1 MSMNS
6 SANSASTEPS
16 VVDIVAAARAFELH
30 DPALQDDPYPFYAEL
45 RAHCPV
51 ARSEQN
57 GGHYIVSCY
66 DDVAAILQDAEGF
79 SSSGVLIPEWTFPLG
94 GLQIPLEIDGEDH
107 RLYRVALA
115 SMFSPG
121 RIARLEPLMR
131 ETAQRLLAELG
142 AQGGGDLVGGYAAPL
157 AAETFL
163 HTFDLPREVLPELIR
178 FKDLLIHGGTEGRE
192 ALAMGTPA
200 VLGLFGDLLDR
211 RRAEGATGA
220 DVMSELLRARFGDR
234 LLTDEEIL
242 NISVVLMLASLDTT
256 SSALSNMLGFLVD
269 HRDHR
274 QQLIDDESLIPQAIE
289 EMLRYEAIS
298 ANGRLVTKEG
308 MVRDTAVHP
317 GDRVMVL
324 FGSTGR
330 DENRYENADEVDFQR
345 QGIRHLGFGA
355 GPHRC
360 LGMHLAR
367 RTLKVAIEELNRVAP
382 DYHLPAGEVPQRA
395 LGHVR
400 GVITLSVRF

>member
-1 MSMNS
+1 VTTDLGQAGDS
-6 SANSASTEPS
+6 
-16 VVDIVAAARAFELH
+16 DILAAAARFDLH
-30 DPALQDDPYPFYAEL
+30 EPALQDDPYPLYAEL
-45 RAHCPV
+45 RKRCPV

-57 GGHYIVSCY
+57 GGHYIASRY
-66 DDVAAILQDAEGF
+66 SDVAAILQDPERF
-79 SSSGVLIPEWTFPLG
+79 SSRGVLIPEWTFPLG

-121 RIARLEPLMR
+121 RVGRLEPLMR
-131 ETAQRLLAELG
+131 ETARRLLAELG
-142 AQGGGDLVGGYAAPL
+142 AQGGGDVVRGYAAPL

-163 HTFDLPREVLPELIR
+163 HTFDLPSDVLSDLLR
-178 FKDLLIHGGTEGRE
+178 FKDLLIHGGSEGRE

-200 VLGLFGDLLDR
+200 VLGLFGALLDQ
-211 RRAEGATGA
+211 RRAEGVTGP
-220 DVMSELLRARFGDR
+220 DVMSELLRARFGNR
-234 LLTDEEIL
+234 PLTDEEIL

-269 HRDHR
+269 HPDHR
-274 QQLIDDESLIPQAIE
+274 QQLIDDESLIPHAIE
-289 EMLRYEAIS
+289 ELLRYEGIS
-298 ANGRLVTKEG
+298 ANGRLVTQTGK
-308 MVRDTAVHP
+308 VRDTPVYP

-324 FGSTGR
+324 FGSAGR
-330 DENRYENADEVDFQR
+330 DEERYADADHVDFHR
-345 QGIRHLGFGA
+345 QDIRHLSFGA

-367 RTLKVAIEELNRVAP
+367 LTLKVAIEELNRAAP
-382 DYHLPAGEVPQRA
+382 NFRLADGESPQRA

-400 GVITLSVRF
+400 GVITLNVRF